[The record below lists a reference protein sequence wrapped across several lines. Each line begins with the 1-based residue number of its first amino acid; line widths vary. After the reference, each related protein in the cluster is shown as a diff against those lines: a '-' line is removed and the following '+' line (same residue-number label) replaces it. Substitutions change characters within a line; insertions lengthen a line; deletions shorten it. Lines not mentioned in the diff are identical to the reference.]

1 MKANK
6 KMLLVA
12 GVLATIGST
21 VFANN
26 VITGTNVTVDNSDY
40 TIAVGKDIVIRND
53 PSATYNY
60 GVMAKGWNLN
70 IINSPDTTVLAKHT
84 NVKNTTSSLISGS
97 GHEVENVEHGV
108 VLGENNVV
116 KLPSKNTAIAIG
128 QFIHTDA
135 PNTIGI
141 GYDNSITAQGATAIG
156 SKTRARGELSTAIG
170 GADTAGTY
178 AVAIGNSAM
187 GYGDK
192 TMALG
197 YFAVA
202 RGEHTVAIGNQVEG
216 GAKNTVSIG
225 TETVANNERSISIG
239 SNARSFA
246 EKSVTLGHD
255 IFTSGTRA
263 VHIGADNKLNP
274 YAEDVLKDGVLIGS
288 ENRINANTRDRDLH
302 AKNSVVI
309 GHNNIIDESTDFI
322 AIGGGTVQDSKRS
335 IVMGN
340 NAKVAADNSV
350 ALGYDSFAYDVES
363 TESAVIGGT
372 TYNFAGSV
380 AHGTVGIGARAA
392 NGERTI
398 TGLAAGR
405 INDESTD
412 AVNGSQL
419 HAVVQA
425 VNSVKSTADMANYMA
440 SRQSKVIAGDN
451 VTVNTTNNMTGGNNF
466 TVSVN
471 KDLTA
476 MNSATFGD
484 NDKRNVIDKGSVRVF
499 DGSVNTGV
507 TANGMTIENTDTLE
521 QASYTGSGMQA
532 SDDNATV
539 RFTTTNIDAGNQQ
552 IHGVK
557 VGTADTDVVNVKQL
571 KDFVSSNDKDT
582 ITTVIAGKN
591 MTVTSN
597 GHEYTVS
604 LDQATAKKI
613 DDTAKGVADNA
624 TAIKTNAD
632 NIAINTANIIKAKS
646 TVSAGTGVT
655 VTETANANGSTN
667 YEVAI
672 DKSTMGKINAVTDG
686 INGLNGKVGENA
698 KAIDGL
704 KSDVAA
710 AKTTVSA
717 GNGVTVNET
726 VNSNGST
733 NYLVAVDTK
742 VTDQI
747 KANKDG
753 IDGLNAKVA
762 DNTNAIKANTD
773 GINGLNGKVG
783 ENAKAI
789 DGLNG
794 KVSDNTKAIANNA
807 NGIKANADAIKANKD
822 GIALNTAAINELAD
836 RVVNG
841 TNALNNKIN
850 DVQKEGRR
858 GVASAS
864 ALAALHPLDYN
875 PDHKLDVMAGVGHYR
890 GNTAVALGAAYR
902 PNENVMFTVGASIN
916 GKDSAINA
924 GISYKV
930 GTKDGVD
937 YKYSKITMQRHI
949 DELNTTVAAQNEKIE
964 QLNNL
969 VEKLLE
975 EVHQSK

>member
-26 VITGTNVTVDNSDY
+26 VITGTNINIDNSDY
-40 TIAVGKDIVIRND
+40 TVAVGKDINIRND
-53 PSATYNY
+53 PGATYNY
-60 GVMAKGWNLN
+60 GGVVNGWNLN
-70 IINSPDTTVLAKHT
+70 VINSPGTTVLGRHT
-84 NVKNTTSSLISGS
+84 NVNNTVSSLISGS
-97 GHEVENVEHGV
+97 GHEIENVDHGV
-108 VLGENNVV
+108 ILGMNHVV
-116 KLPSKNTAIAIG
+116 KLPSQNEAIAIG
-128 QFIHTDA
+128 QFVHSSA
-135 PNTIGI
+135 PHSIGI

-156 SKTRARGELSTAIG
+156 SKTRARGKLSTAIG

-216 GAKNTVSIG
+216 GAKKSVAIG

-239 SNARSFA
+239 SNARSYA
-246 EKSVTLGHD
+246 EKSITLGHD
-255 IFTSGTRA
+255 IFTSGERA

-322 AIGGGTVQDSKRS
+322 AIGGGTVQGSKRS

-380 AHGTVGIGARAA
+380 AHGTVGIGARGA

-507 TANGMTIENTDTLE
+507 TANGMVIENTDTLE

-532 SDDNATV
+532 SDDNGTV
-539 RFTTTNIDAGNQQ
+539 RFTTSNIDAGNQ
-552 IHGVK
+552 IVHGVK
-557 VGTADTDVVNVKQL
+557 AGVADNDAVNVKQL
-571 KDFVSSNDKDT
+571 KDYMSSNDKDT
-582 ITTVIAGKN
+582 VTTVKAGNRIK
-591 MTVTSN
+591 VTN
-597 GHEYTVS
+597 TGHDYTVA
-604 LDQATAKKI
+604 LDDKTI
-613 DDTAKGVADNA
+613 DQ
-624 TAIKTNAD
+624 
-632 NIAINTANIIKAKS
+632 INTTETGMKGNARDIAKLKVDVVEAKTS
-646 TVSAGTGVT
+646 VT
-655 VTETANANGSTN
+655 VGNGLNAKPSFNANGSTN
-667 YEVAI
+667 YH
-672 DKSTMGKINAVTDG
+672 VTLD
-686 INGLNGKVGENA
+686 
-698 KAIDGL
+698 
-704 KSDVAA
+704 S
-710 AKTTVSA
+710 
-717 GNGVTVNET
+717 
-726 VNSNGST
+726 
-733 NYLVAVDTK
+733 K

-747 KANKDG
+747 KDNK
-753 IDGLNAKVA
+753 
-762 DNTNAIKANTD
+762 
-773 GINGLNGKVG
+773 
-783 ENAKAI
+783 
-789 DGLNG
+789 
-794 KVSDNTKAIANNA
+794 
-807 NGIKANADAIKANKD
+807 DAIKANSDK
-822 GIALNTAAINELAD
+822 IADNKARIDDLANK
-836 RVVNG
+836 VG
-841 TNALNNKIN
+841 TTNSNIGRTISEN
-850 DVQKEGRR
+850 QKEARR
-858 GVASAS
+858 GIASAS
-864 ALAALHPLDYN
+864 ALAAMHPLDYD
-875 PDHKLDVMAGVGHYR
+875 PEHKVDVMAGVGHFK
-890 GNTAVALGAAYR
+890 GTTAVAIGAAYR
-902 PNENVMFTVGASIN
+902 PNENLMFTVGASIN
-916 GKDSAINA
+916 GSASTLNA

-930 GTKDGVD
+930 GTDAKDT
-937 YKYSKITMQRHI
+937 YHSKASMMNKIKQL
-949 DELNTTVAAQNEKIE
+949 ETTVEEQNAQI
-964 QLNNL
+964 
-969 VEKLLE
+969 EKLMKIVDTL
-975 EVHQSK
+975 VPANH